1 MVNVVKWDGR
11 SETFQRKKVSQTIV
25 RMGASPGVADEL
37 SRRIEREA
45 YEGITTKEILDKI
58 YRGLKEHRPS
68 LALRRDLRTALGL
81 IRPKPDFEEYVRLIL
96 SEHGYKVSPNQVIQ
110 GLCVTHEID
119 GIARKNGKNIYIET
133 KRHADPHSYTPFEVT
148 LSAKAKWDDM
158 NEGFKKGLNKQLL
171 DGVLIVCNTRF
182 TDHARRYADCVGLDH
197 IGWNFPEGKGL
208 DSLIEEKKLYPVS
221 MLEGL
226 TDDERDV
233 LSERGI
239 LTLKQLVSVEL
250 KTDNIPASRI
260 REIVDEAER
269 ILGT

>member
-1 MVNVVKWDGR
+1 
-11 SETFQRKKVSQTIV
+11 
-25 RMGASPGVADEL
+25 
-37 SRRIEREA
+37 
-45 YEGITTKEILDKI
+45 
-58 YRGLKEHRPS
+58 
-68 LALRRDLRTALGL
+68 
-81 IRPKPDFEEYVRLIL
+81 
-96 SEHGYKVSPNQVIQ
+96 
-110 GLCVTHEID
+110 
-119 GIARKNGKNIYIET
+119 
-133 KRHADPHSYTPFEVT
+133 
-148 LSAKAKWDDM
+148 M

-250 KTDNIPASRI
+250 KTDNIPASRM